1 MTASVFP
8 ARLTALVVAMLC
20 AVSPA
25 AAKPKVPT
33 PPARAS
39 IVVVRTETAC
49 LPADR
54 SYAATRASRA
64 ERWLSQGGVKV
75 DVVGDGA
82 LDSALVGRKLAF
94 LVAFS
99 RPTPGQLAALER
111 FRARGGRVAALQC
124 HAKNLR
130 ADWSERDVFS
140 MDAADDEKAH
150 RLLAIAGAAVKGSWN
165 AAAWNREKAAG
176 KASARKLAAKC
187 GPCAGEVHAVWDHTG
202 LGLYPGDWKRTIRC
216 LRDNGVTD
224 LFVNVGG
231 AGFAHYAS
239 SLLPRT
245 PEFFAHGDQL
255 EKCLAA
261 AKGSGVRVHAW
272 FLCFNAAG
280 GSKARLLSL
289 EKRGWRVK
297 DVNGRLT
304 EYLNPADANLRW
316 HLIQAIDEIVKGY
329 SIDGLQLDYIR
340 WYEKAPK
347 PSDACAHVDGFVRS
361 IRWRLKKYH
370 PRARLSAAV
379 LGGYPSCVK
388 AVGQD
393 WGRWLDE
400 NMIDWAVPMDY
411 AQSDNAFRKLV
422 GAQGAKPVRAKRTIA
437 GIGVTANEST
447 LSAEDVVR
455 QILAVRAAGLA
466 GVALFD
472 LDRTLVDDVLPILRL
487 GPFRR

>member
-1 MTASVFP
+1 MMVLVSP
-8 ARLTALVVAMLC
+8 GRLYALAIALLCAIPLLAAKTKALV
-20 AVSPA
+20 PA
-25 AAKPKVPT
+25 TRT
-33 PPARAS
+33 P

-49 LPADR
+49 LPAER
-54 SYAATRASRA
+54 TYAASLASHA

-82 LDSALVGRKLAF
+82 LDSALAGRKLAF
-94 LVAFS
+94 MVASS
-99 RPTPGQLAALER
+99 RPSPGQLAALAR
-111 FRARGGRVAALQC
+111 FRARGGKVAALQC
-124 HAKNLR
+124 HSPALQ
-130 ADWSERDVFS
+130 ADWNERTVFS
-140 MDAADDEKAH
+140 MDAAEDEKAR
-150 RLLAIAGAAVKGSWN
+150 RLLTIAGTAVKGSWN

-176 KASARKLAAKC
+176 KASARALAARH
-187 GPCAGEVHAVWDHTG
+187 GPRPGEVHAVWDHTG
-202 LGLYPGDWKRTIRC
+202 VGLYRGDWKRTIGC
-216 LRDNGVTD
+216 LRENGVTD

-239 SLLPRT
+239 SLLPCT
-245 PEFFAHGDQL
+245 PEFFANGDQL
-255 EKCLAA
+255 EMCLAA

-272 FLCFNAAG
+272 FLCFSAAR

-289 EKRGWRVK
+289 EKRGWRLK
-297 DVNGRLT
+297 DGKGRLT

-329 SIDGLQLDYIR
+329 PIDGLQLDFIR
-340 WYEKAPK
+340 WYEGAPK
-347 PSDACAHVDGFVRS
+347 PVDACAHVDGFVRS

-379 LGGYPSCVK
+379 LGRYPSCVRT
-388 AVGQD
+388 VGQD

-411 AQSDNAFRKLV
+411 VQGDSAFRKLV
-422 GAQGAKPVRAKRTIA
+422 GAQGALPARARRTVV

-447 LSAEDVVR
+447 LSSEEVVK
-455 QILAVRAAGLA
+455 QIIATRDAGMA

-472 LDRTLVDDVLPILRL
+472 LDRTLVDDVFPILRL